1 MSAADLKSRHPG
13 LAWLGRMAWRD
24 SRGQRRL
31 LALFTLSI
39 VFGVGAVVAIQSLRS
54 NLSDII
60 EVQSRALLGAD
71 LVLRSQQP
79 FGEEMNAFM
88 ADLGG
93 QQTREIRLRSMA
105 FFPGSSGSQFV
116 QLRALDGP
124 YPLYG
129 EMETEPVELG
139 ANPADWQGGVLVEEN
154 LMIQQQLSPGD
165 SIRLGDT
172 EFRIAGSLVRVSGES
187 EVSGFFSPRIYLTM
201 DQLQD
206 TGLLQEGSI
215 INHRA
220 YFRFPDGITD
230 AIHEQLSEAR
240 NTLFVDFGIRRET
253 AENRQERVERILTNL
268 FDFLNLIGFIALL
281 LGGIGVAGAV
291 HIFLQQKVNTMALL
305 RCLGASS
312 GLAFQIYW
320 LQVSVVG
327 MLGALAGAAL
337 GVGIQYLLPIP
348 LQAFLPFPIEVQF
361 DLVAVLSG
369 LLFGWLIVSLFSF
382 IPLLKIRGVSPL
394 RVIRSSVGQ
403 PQSMRR
409 DPRFWGLLVGITVA
423 VSVFAV
429 LQTRQWTYGLAFVA
443 GLGTAL
449 LLLAGLAWFLRWIL
463 QSSARRSGSFAWRLG
478 LSNLY
483 RPNNRTL
490 LMVVSIGMGV
500 LLIHTLFLVRAALIQ
515 QVEVQDTGDAPNVI
529 LLDVQSDQLEPLQ
542 RYLVNEGFAT
552 MDVLPIVTMR
562 VAAINGRDMRELRE
576 DREAGISHWI
586 FSWEFRNT
594 FRDHVLD
601 NATVIEGEFVSHYDG
616 PEPYPISLSENVLD
630 DMKVG
635 LGDEIT
641 WNVQGVR
648 IETVVSSVRRIEWE
662 VGRQNFNVVFP
673 LGTIEEAPVVYAVT
687 VRARDRAESSSL
699 QASLAQQFPNVSMLD
714 LTLLFET
721 INNILDRAAFV
732 IHFMAAFTIATGLT
746 VLAGSVVTSRYQ
758 RIKESVLLRT
768 LGASG
773 GFIRKLLIIE
783 FLILGFIAAVAGILL
798 STVATW
804 ALLKGMFDL
813 ELVLSWQGSVLTLAA
828 VVALTL
834 LTGLFTSRGIASQ
847 PPLAVLRRE
856 EG

>member
-1 MSAADLKSRHPG
+1 MSEAEFKTRHPG
-13 LAWLGRMAWRD
+13 LAWLAKMAWRD

-71 LVLRSQQP
+71 LVLRSQQA
-79 FGEEMNAFM
+79 FGVEMDAFM

-139 ANPADWQGGVLVEEN
+139 PNPNDWQDGVLVEEN
-154 LMIQQQLSPGD
+154 LMIQQQLAPGD
-165 SIRLGDT
+165 SIRLGDA
-172 EFRIAGSLVRVSGES
+172 EFRIAGRLVRVSGES
-187 EVSGFFSPRIYLTM
+187 EVSGFFSPRIYLTI
-201 DQLQD
+201 DQLQE

-220 YFRFPDGITD
+220 YFRFPDGLTETIQ
-230 AIHEQLSEAR
+230 EKLQEAR
-240 NTLFVDFGIRRET
+240 NNLFVDYGIRRET
-253 AENRQERVERILTNL
+253 AENRQERVERILANL

-327 MLGALAGAAL
+327 MLGALVGAML
-337 GVGIQYLLPIP
+337 GVGIQFLLPIP
-348 LQAFLPFPIEVQF
+348 LRAFLPFPIEVQF
-361 DLVAVLSG
+361 DPGAVLAG

-382 IPLLKIRGVSPL
+382 VPLLKIRGVSPL
-394 RVIRSSVGQ
+394 KVIRSSVGNAR
-403 PQSMRR
+403 PMRR
-409 DPRFWGLLVGITVA
+409 DPLFWALIMAIVA
-423 VSVFAV
+423 AISTFSV
-429 LQTRQWTYGLAFVA
+429 LQTQQWTYGLAFVA
-443 GLGTAL
+443 GLGGSL
-449 LLLAGLAWFLRWIL
+449 LLLAGLAWLLRWAL
-463 QSSARRSGSFAWRLG
+463 RLSARRSGSFAWRLG

-500 LLIHTLFLVRAALIQ
+500 LLIHTLFLVRAALLH
-515 QVEVQDTGDAPNVI
+515 QVEGQDTGDAPNVI
-529 LLDVQSDQLEPLQ
+529 LLDVQSDQLDDLQ
-542 RYLVNEGFAT
+542 SFLSDNGFSALET
-552 MDVLPIVTMR
+552 LPIVTMR
-562 VAAINGRDMRELRE
+562 VAAINGREMRELRE
-576 DREAGISHWI
+576 DPDAGISHWI

-601 NATVIEGEFVSHYDG
+601 NATVIEGEFVPRYDG

-635 LGDEIT
+635 IGDRIS

-648 IETVVSSVRRIEWE
+648 IETVVSSVRLIEWE

-673 LGTIEEAPVVYAVT
+673 LGTIEDAPVVYAVT

-699 QASLAQQFPNVSMLD
+699 QASLTQRFPNVSMLD

-773 GFIRKLLIIE
+773 AFIRKLLMIE
-783 FLILGFIAAVAGILL
+783 FLLLGFIAAAAGILL
-798 STVATW
+798 SIVSTW
-804 ALLKGMFDL
+804 ALLWSMFDL
-813 ELVLSWQGSVLTLAA
+813 ELVLNWQGSLLTLVS

-834 LTGLFTSRGIASQ
+834 ITGLLTTRGIASQ